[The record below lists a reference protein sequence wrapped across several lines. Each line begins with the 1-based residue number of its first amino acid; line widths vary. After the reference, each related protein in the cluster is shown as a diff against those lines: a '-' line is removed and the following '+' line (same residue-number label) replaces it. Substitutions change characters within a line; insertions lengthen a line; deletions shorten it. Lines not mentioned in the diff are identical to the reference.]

1 MARDHYSIGEVL
13 ALLQHDFP
21 DVTISKI
28 RFLESQGLID
38 PERTPSGYRRFVEH
52 DLQRLRWILVQQRDH
67 YLPLKVIRERLDAGE
82 PVLAGSPTATA
93 TMVAS
98 ASAGSDDARDHPGAP
113 SSVLEEPMDDSG
125 DDSADDIAVRAASD
139 VDFPDVGF
147 PATVSPNGTP
157 EPEAQPAQPA
167 TSNDQVPLDAGSS
180 GATPSVRPAVVRPP
194 DPETPFPEAPA
205 ELAPAAESGRVAL
218 TRDEL
223 AVESGLD
230 VPTITAL
237 ERFGL
242 LKGRPAGASVLYNG
256 DALATARLAARFAE
270 HGLEPRH
277 LRAIRQAAEREIGLF
292 AQVVGP
298 LLQRRDTAAH
308 ERAAVTLDELIAL
321 AADLH
326 GLLARRLADDE
337 IGPG

>member
-13 ALLQHDFP
+13 ALLQDDFP

-82 PVLAGSPTATA
+82 PVLAGSPTATT
-93 TMVAS
+93 TMIAS
-98 ASAGSDDARDHPGAP
+98 AASAGSDDAHDHPGPP
-113 SSVLEEPMDDSG
+113 SSVPEEPIDDSG
-125 DDSADDIAVRAASD
+125 DDIAVPAASD
-139 VDFPDVGF
+139 VEVPVDGPHT
-147 PATVSPNGTP
+147 PASPNGAP
-157 EPEAQPAQPA
+157 APEAQPPPSADRAP
-167 TSNDQVPLDAGSS
+167 VDAGSS
-180 GATPSVRPAVVRPP
+180 AEAPSVRPAVVRPP
-194 DPETPFPEAPA
+194 DPETPIPEAPA
-205 ELAPAAESGRVAL
+205 ELAPAAESGRLAL

-223 AVESGLD
+223 AAESGLD

-277 LRAIRQAAEREIGLF
+277 LRAIRQAAEREISLF

-308 ERAAVTLDELIAL
+308 ERAAATLDELITL

-337 IGPG
+337 VGPG